1 MNSHRRFAHHTC
13 DGNLCDY
20 TQTASQASVAVVGA
34 AVVGDNSDDG
44 SSING
49 GSFNDDVSDDSSCGD
64 GDGCGGGAETVITVV
79 VTAGVKTQ
87 QSTSD
92 FVNIFK
98 DRI

>member
-1 MNSHRRFAHHTC
+1 MNSHRCFAHHTC

-49 GSFNDDVSDDSSCGD
+49 GSFDDDVSDDSSCGD
-64 GDGCGGGAETVITVV
+64 GGDGCDGGAETVMTAAATV
-79 VTAGVKTQ
+79 GVL
-87 QSTSD
+87 
-92 FVNIFK
+92 IH
-98 DRI
+98 